1 MKGVLL
7 IIITYL
13 IGSISN
19 SYILGKLFKMKDIR
33 DYGSK
38 NAGATNMIRVFGAKL
53 GLITLFLDVSK
64 GVLAV
69 FLSRYFEVDF
79 AQYIALLG
87 VVLGHDFPFY
97 LNFSAGKGVSTTIGG
112 LLLIDY
118 KFALAVMV
126 SMFLIVLITKYVSL
140 SSLLMFLAFFIYTW
154 LKFKEINLAV
164 LISFAVAL
172 IGMIRHSKN
181 ITRLI
186 KGEENKLYIFKK
198 WGRVLRISVI
208 GGGSFGSALAIHL
221 AKSQE
226 ELSLYI
232 RNKDSYNL
240 IKETRMNKKYLKD
253 VKIPENIFLINDI
266 EEAVKDADI
275 VVLAVPSQELRNVLK
290 TIEKYIDEEKIFV
303 NVSKGIEISTL
314 KTMSEVF
321 YDFNPKAR
329 FVSLSG
335 PSHAEEVAVGIPTTI
350 VSASRSVS
358 DAELIQDIF
367 SNDNLRVY
375 VNDDLLGVELAGATK
390 NIIAL
395 GSGICEGR
403 GYGDNTKAALITRGI
418 HEITKLGLALGAKA
432 STFYGLAGIGDLV
445 VTCTSRHSR
454 NKTCGVYIGEGL
466 SAEGA
471 IDKVGMVV
479 EGIKTTKSTYMLKE
493 KYSVEMPI
501 VDMMYKLL
509 YENYPLDSVVAELM
523 GRPLKHEMEK
533 YEDR

>member
-19 SYILGKLFKMKDIR
+19 SYILGKVFKMKDIR

-64 GVLAV
+64 GVVAV
-69 FLSRYFEVDF
+69 FLSRYVEVDF

-172 IGMIRHSKN
+172 IGILRHLKN

-198 WGRVLRISVI
+198 
-208 GGGSFGSALAIHL
+208 
-221 AKSQE
+221 
-226 ELSLYI
+226 
-232 RNKDSYNL
+232 
-240 IKETRMNKKYLKD
+240 
-253 VKIPENIFLINDI
+253 
-266 EEAVKDADI
+266 
-275 VVLAVPSQELRNVLK
+275 
-290 TIEKYIDEEKIFV
+290 
-303 NVSKGIEISTL
+303 
-314 KTMSEVF
+314 
-321 YDFNPKAR
+321 
-329 FVSLSG
+329 
-335 PSHAEEVAVGIPTTI
+335 
-350 VSASRSVS
+350 
-358 DAELIQDIF
+358 
-367 SNDNLRVY
+367 
-375 VNDDLLGVELAGATK
+375 
-390 NIIAL
+390 
-395 GSGICEGR
+395 
-403 GYGDNTKAALITRGI
+403 
-418 HEITKLGLALGAKA
+418 
-432 STFYGLAGIGDLV
+432 
-445 VTCTSRHSR
+445 
-454 NKTCGVYIGEGL
+454 
-466 SAEGA
+466 
-471 IDKVGMVV
+471 
-479 EGIKTTKSTYMLKE
+479 
-493 KYSVEMPI
+493 
-501 VDMMYKLL
+501 
-509 YENYPLDSVVAELM
+509 
-523 GRPLKHEMEK
+523 
-533 YEDR
+533 